1 MQHPIPDNSILYGT
15 LRQVFGYDSF
25 RPGQQELVEALLA
38 GQDALGV
45 MPTGAG
51 KSLCF
56 QLPALL
62 MEGITVVV
70 SPLVSLMNDQVT
82 ALVAMGVRAA
92 YFNQSLTPG
101 QYQKAL
107 GLAMQGRYKIIY
119 VAPERLN
126 TPRFQALAQTVPIDM
141 VVVDEAHCVSQWGM
155 NFRPDYL
162 AIADFI
168 AGLPKRPV
176 VAAFTATATG
186 RVRADMVELLRLA
199 DPVQVTT
206 GFDRPN
212 LYFGVVKPRKKDDA
226 LLELLAEHG
235 EESAIVYCATRKET
249 ERVAGLL
256 TDRGID
262 ARAYHAGM
270 EQEDRRRNQE
280 DFVFDRARVMVATN
294 AFGMGIDKSNVRLV
308 VHYNMPKDL
317 ESYYQE
323 AGRAGRD
330 GEAADCILLYAPR
343 DVKLAEFLIEK
354 SEPAP
359 GLTED
364 QQAALLEND
373 REKLRQM
380 TFYSTTSACLRGRV
394 RRYFGEYAPA
404 DCGYCSN
411 CAPRAGLQAL
421 ERQPDWEFEYDQE
434 AERRAAAD
442 RAAARRR
449 TAAQQDGL
457 PYDTDLYA
465 RLKELRGILARKQG
479 VPAYVVFTD
488 ATLRAM
494 CRMQPQD
501 LAAMSRVPGVGE
513 SKLRRYGPDFLTE
526 IHAWKT
532 GQA

>member
-1 MQHPIPDNSILYGT
+1 MADTQRMYTT
-15 LRQVFGYDSF
+15 LKQVFGYDEF
-25 RPGQQELVEALLA
+25 RPGQEELVTALLD
-38 GQDALGV
+38 GRDALGV

-62 MEGITVVV
+62 MEGATVVV

-82 ALVAMGVRAA
+82 SLVTMGVRAA

-119 VAPERLN
+119 VAPERLA
-126 TPRFQALAQTVPIDM
+126 TPRFAALAQVLPISM

-162 AIADFI
+162 AVADFV
-168 AGLPKRPV
+168 ASLPSRPV

-186 RVRADMVELLRLA
+186 RVRADIEELLHLQNPA
-199 DPVQVTT
+199 QVTT

-212 LYFGVVKPRKKDDA
+212 LYYGVMRPRNKDSA
-226 LLELLAEHG
+226 LLELLEHHAED
-235 EESAIVYCATRKET
+235 SCIVYCATRKET
-249 ERVAGLL
+249 ERVAGML
-256 TDRGID
+256 TDRGIE
-262 ARAYHAGM
+262 ARCYHAGM
-270 EQEDRRRNQE
+270 EQEARRASQE

-330 GEAADCILLYAPR
+330 GEEADCVLLYAPK
-343 DVKLAEFLIEK
+343 DVKLNQFLIEH
-354 SEPAP
+354 SDPAP
-359 GLTED
+359 GITEE
-364 QQAALLEND
+364 QAAQLQAND
-373 REKLRQM
+373 QERLRQM
-380 TFYSTTSACLRGRV
+380 TFYSTGKTCLRARI
-394 RRYFGEYAPA
+394 RRYFGEYAPKE
-404 DCGYCSN
+404 CGFCSV
-411 CAPRAGLQAL
+411 CAPRPWL
-421 ERQPDWEFEYDQE
+421 EDHTDDFEWDTQPEL
-434 AERRAAAD
+434 
-442 RAAARRR
+442 ARRPRR
-449 TAAQQDGL
+449 TVPIQEEGL
-457 PYDTDLYA
+457 PYPEELYR
-465 RLKELRGILARKQG
+465 RLKDLRTALARRQG

-494 CRMQPQD
+494 CRRQPAD
-501 LAAMSRVPGVGE
+501 LAGMGEVPGVGE
-513 SKLRRYGPDFLTE
+513 RKLRQYGPDFLTE
-526 IHAWKT
+526 IHAW
-532 GQA
+532 QQEQ